1 MISMI
6 KNKWKIELWFQKFN
20 YFIHKISNEFVPE
33 RITFNEY
40 NLIKGQ
46 SLPNETV
53 YISYFVNQPDQI
65 IEQHTVKSDSNGI
78 FTDNVPNIYQS
89 EIFKN
94 DKLSFFIDSQSK
106 IDIDDISQEIV
117 EEGSSVLLFLDLKT
131 IESYFDEFL
140 LAISD
145 KTEFAKQTAENVRR
159 QIMSEINL
167 KKWDIQIKM
176 NKNKD
181 KLNSSSEFNK
191 LKNDIIKNHQDL
203 TAESYN
209 DILISDFLTKYLVY
223 KEKQDSY
230 LEKGILSQN
239 KSNYFIKLI
248 NKNLIKQRK
257 SDSQYFDIAN
267 SIKPSTHKND
277 SLEQSDN
284 IDQFRQAAI
293 GVSLYLYDKND
304 PYFKFIR
311 SIANESLRK
320 KTITVD
326 DIIQSKE
333 KIDEFMEE

>member
-1 MISMI
+1 MI

-159 QIMSEINL
+159 QIMGEINL
-167 KKWDIQIKM
+167 KKWDIQMKM

-191 LKNDIIKNHQDL
+191 LKNEIIKN
-203 TAESYN
+203 
-209 DILISDFLTKYLVY
+209 
-223 KEKQDSY
+223 
-230 LEKGILSQN
+230 
-239 KSNYFIKLI
+239 
-248 NKNLIKQRK
+248 
-257 SDSQYFDIAN
+257 
-267 SIKPSTHKND
+267 
-277 SLEQSDN
+277 
-284 IDQFRQAAI
+284 
-293 GVSLYLYDKND
+293 
-304 PYFKFIR
+304 
-311 SIANESLRK
+311 
-320 KTITVD
+320 
-326 DIIQSKE
+326 
-333 KIDEFMEE
+333 